1 MRDAQTPSIS
11 SIIHPVL
18 SIIKR
23 GGRGEGG
30 KGVNTAVVYSS
41 NGTTSCV
48 FNTRRPYIADV
59 GQFTS
64 RPCSSWE
71 RCLPFRPNALWGVVV
86 DVKVSGW
93 FLNAEYSKDVQ

>member
-1 MRDAQTPSIS
+1 MW
-11 SIIHPVL
+11 
-18 SIIKR
+18 
-23 GGRGEGG
+23 GRGRGW
-30 KGVNTAVVYSS
+30 GVQEEAGTKNTSVVYSS

-71 RCLPFRPNALWGVVV
+71 RCLPFRPNALWGVVF

-93 FLNAEYSKDVQ
+93 FLNAEYSKDVQYTKKSTQKEESR